1 MLDWSVSFSFS
12 LSETVMVNRAPWYKQ
27 LKSIIPTNIPNQK
40 ARPRIKKMS
49 INYKSQ
55 KKDFAFF
62 HCSPPP
68 KKKTSPRKKTL
79 HFFIVSPQKKTSPR
93 KKTCTIF
100 CFFSKKKPS
109 PRKKTCT
116 IFRFF
121 LKKGQVPKKLTQ
133 FRSSEQSILHSSS
146 FSFFFFF
153 FFFLQIEAPKSLVR
167 TELNPPTTLPYISNL
182 HTLQP
187 SPLTPHRCNTCPNR
201 NFPHSIINMM
211 QQQKHK

>member
-1 MLDWSVSFSFS
+1 
-12 LSETVMVNRAPWYKQ
+12 MVNRAPWYKQ

-62 HCSPPP
+62 HCSPPQKKRQVPEKRLCIFSLFPP
-68 KKKTSPRKKTL
+68 KKRQVPGKK
-79 HFFIVSPQKKTSPR
+79 I
-93 KKTCTIF
+93 
-100 CFFSKKKPS
+100 
-109 PRKKTCT
+109 CT

-121 LKKGQVPKKLTQ
+121 SKKKDKSQEKKLALFFVFSPKKRQVPEKLTQ
-133 FRSSEQSILHSSS
+133 FRSSEQPILHSSS
-146 FSFFFFF
+146 FSFFFFFF

-167 TELNPPTTLPYISNL
+167 TELNPPTNLPYISNL

-187 SPLTPHRCNTCPNR
+187 SPLTPHSCNTCPNR

>member
-62 HCSPPP
+62 HCPPP
-68 KKKTSPRKKTL
+68 KKRQVPEKRLCIFSLFPPKKRQVPGKKLALFFVFSPKKRQVPEKRL
-79 HFFIVSPQKKTSPR
+79 ALFFV
-93 KKTCTIF
+93 
-100 CFFSKKKPS
+100 
-109 PRKKTCT
+109 
-116 IFRFF
+116 FF
-121 LKKGQVPKKLTQ
+121 LKKDKSQKKLTQ

-153 FFFLQIEAPKSLVR
+153 FFFFLQIEAPKAW
-167 TELNPPTTLPYISNL
+167 
-182 HTLQP
+182 
-187 SPLTPHRCNTCPNR
+187 
-201 NFPHSIINMM
+201 
-211 QQQKHK
+211 